1 MQLYIIRSKW
11 DLDDLSLEA
20 FLARIKEAG
29 YDGSEIHLPSL
40 RESPEDCVALHRSYD
55 LKFVAMVT
63 TEGKNYQDHI
73 RTLEERFAEAAQY
86 QPLRIN
92 CHTGKD
98 YFPAEEN
105 LKIIARSLELSAE
118 HGIPIGHETHR
129 GRATFST
136 MATHHLLTSLPA
148 MRLTADFSHWCCVH
162 ESLLH
167 DQPVPVGV
175 AIDHADYI
183 HARVGHIEGPQIT
196 DPRAPEWKS
205 ELETHFGWWLRIAD
219 AHRRRGSEYLAVC
232 PEFGP
237 PPYMQTLPCTRQPVA
252 SVWDIT
258 MHMQQ
263 ILRAALGDGAN

>member
-1 MQLYIIRSKW
+1 MQLYIMRSKW
-11 DLDDLSLEA
+11 DLDDLSLET
-20 FLARIKEAG
+20 FLSRIKEAG
-29 YDGSEIHLPSL
+29 FDGSEIHIPAV
-40 RESPEDCVALHRSYD
+40 RETPEDCVALHRSYD
-55 LKFVAMVT
+55 LKFIAMIA
-63 TEGKNYQDHI
+63 TEGRTPQDHLLS
-73 RTLEERFAEAAQY
+73 LEERVAEAASY

-98 YFPAEEN
+98 FFPAEQN

-118 HGIPIGHETHR
+118 IGIPISHATCR

-136 MATHHLLTSLPA
+136 MSTQHLLKLNSA

-167 DQPVPVGV
+167 DQPEAMSA
-175 AIDHADYI
+175 AIEHADYI

-196 DPRAPEWKS
+196 DPRAPEWKA
-205 ELETHFGWWLRIAD
+205 ELETHFAWWLRIVD
-219 AHRRRGSEYLAVC
+219 AHRKRGSNHLAVC

-252 SVWDIT
+252 SVWDVT
-258 MHMQQ
+258 LHMQQ
-263 ILRAALGDGAN
+263 ILRAALAE